1 MTQATMARPHVPR
14 RTFPPLPLIALVVVG
29 VLLCAAMA
37 YELRDPKVVSRL
49 TLENPS
55 GLDVNVSVQPSPSGS
70 RLVLPTVGAN
80 STATSDD
87 VLDQGDE
94 WLFSFSSGGVDGG
107 TLRVSRAKLAAGDW
121 RVEIPESV
129 VQRLQTGTYVPAY
142 RG

>member
-1 MTQATMARPHVPR
+1 
-14 RTFPPLPLIALVVVG
+14 
-29 VLLCAAMA
+29 
-37 YELRDPKVVSRL
+37 
-49 TLENPS
+49 
-55 GLDVNVSVQPSPSGS
+55 
-70 RLVLPTVGAN
+70 VLPTVGAN

>member
-14 RTFPPLPLIALVVVG
+14 RTFPPLPLIALVVVA

-37 YELRDPKVVSRL
+37 YELRDPKVVPRL

-55 GLDVNVSVQPSPSGS
+55 GLDVNVSVQPSPSSS
-70 RLVLPTVGAN
+70 RLVLPTVGAS
-80 STATSDD
+80 STATSND
-87 VLDQGDE
+87 VLDQGDD